1 MATPRRFLPP
11 TLLLHS
17 FEAAARL
24 QSFTAAA
31 RELHLTQSAISRHI
45 RALEQQLG
53 AELFVRDRQTVRLTL
68 AGEAYAREIRE
79 ALRHIATA
87 TLGFRANPT
96 GGAVNLGVLPT
107 FGGQWLAPR
116 LPDFMHS
123 HPDITINLMSRPQP
137 FDFSGDTLHAAIHF
151 GPAEWTGADLD
162 FLMPEQVVAACSPT
176 LLARHAFR
184 TPADLLDAP
193 LLHLVSRPDA
203 WERWFAA
210 QGVEALKVHGM
221 LCDQFTFIAQAAT
234 ADVGVA
240 LLPRFLVSDLLESG
254 RLVELPGRP
263 LQSDG
268 AYYLAYPPN
277 HSGYGPFQI
286 FRTWLLETVWRD
298 HSPSAFS
305 GGNHPFVR

>member
-68 AGEAYAREIRE
+68 AGAAYAREIRD

-96 GGAVNLGVLPT
+96 GGTVNLGVLPT
-107 FGGQWLAPR
+107 FGAHWLAPR
-116 LPDFMHS
+116 LPDFMGE
-123 HPDITINLMSRPQP
+123 HPDITINLMSRPLP

-151 GPAEWTGADLD
+151 GAAEWTGADMD
-162 FLMPEQVVAACSPT
+162 FLMSEQIVATCSPA

-184 TPADLLDAP
+184 TPADLLEAP

-210 QGVEALKVHGM
+210 QGLEAQKVHGM
-221 LCDQFTFIAQAAT
+221 LCDQFTFIAQAA
-234 ADVGVA
+234 AAGAGVA

-254 RLVELPGRP
+254 RLVELPGRT
-263 LQSDG
+263 LHSDG
-268 AYYLAYPPN
+268 AYYLAYPQN
-277 HSGYGPFQI
+277 HGGYGPLQT
-286 FRTWLLETVWRD
+286 FRAWLLKTAGRVPAMPKL
-298 HSPSAFS
+298 SI
-305 GGNHPFVR
+305 PF